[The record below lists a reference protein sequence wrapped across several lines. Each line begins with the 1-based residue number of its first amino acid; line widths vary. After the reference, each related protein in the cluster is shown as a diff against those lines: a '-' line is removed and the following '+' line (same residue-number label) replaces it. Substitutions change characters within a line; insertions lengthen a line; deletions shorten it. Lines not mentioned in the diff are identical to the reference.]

1 MTESGETR
9 LQKRRREYNQRKRS
23 ERGCACAEKEGRN
36 QLRIG
41 AVNLEVA
48 ATIPERRRE
57 GGKTERDKKGAS
69 ITAILME
76 GLPIGQV

>member
-1 MTESGETR
+1 MRGGVPV
-9 LQKRRREYNQRKRS
+9 QKG
-23 ERGCACAEKEGRN
+23 RGGI
-36 QLRIG
+36 RIG

-57 GGKTERDKKGAS
+57 GGKMERDKKGAS